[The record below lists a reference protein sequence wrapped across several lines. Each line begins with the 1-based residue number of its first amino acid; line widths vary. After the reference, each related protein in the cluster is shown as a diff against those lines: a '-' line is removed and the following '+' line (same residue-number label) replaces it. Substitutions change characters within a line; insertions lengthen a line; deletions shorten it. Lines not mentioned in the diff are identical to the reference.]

1 MAEES
6 NKSVINEIINPTPGL
21 IVDEAMNI
29 DNQID
34 YKNNDLDTTFKS
46 PDSLQKRL
54 DNVLDLT
61 RKKANSVKFTVGK
74 PTEEILNDPLSS
86 EKSDIKTEDF
96 FIDYSYS
103 ILLKDGNFFPQP
115 STDDRKD
122 FEVKVGRDDLIVYK
136 SPTTV
141 NIARK
146 DFKNL
151 LENIIEDLNL
161 NISQLKTDT
170 GSHDV
175 TIKKINKIK
184 KFINEIDFGKKDYIE
199 KQINSSKWIS
209 KLIDKQ
215 LQQKKNYY
223 TFGSTLC
230 KGYNSK
236 EKTTSNSFRRKVKR
250 FTNHLYTN
258 TNRPS

>member
-1 MAEES
+1 M
-6 NKSVINEIINPTPGL
+6 
-21 IVDEAMNI
+21 
-29 DNQID
+29 
-34 YKNNDLDTTFKS
+34 
-46 PDSLQKRL
+46 
-54 DNVLDLT
+54 
-61 RKKANSVKFTVGK
+61 
-74 PTEEILNDPLSS
+74 
-86 EKSDIKTEDF
+86 
-96 FIDYSYS
+96 
-103 ILLKDGNFFPQP
+103 LKDGNFFPQP

-136 SPTTV
+136 SPTLTTV

-175 TIKKINKIK
+175 TIKKIDKIK

-199 KQINSSKWIS
+199 KQFNSSNWIS
-209 KLIDKQ
+209 KLIDEQ

-223 TFGSTLC
+223 TFGSNFENYKRIENQRKERNRKPYAKVTTRKRKLLPIVSEERL
-230 KGYNSK
+230 KDLPTIYTQIPTDRAKKIEAAKQVFDKIIKQVPPESFKKFKVNYDEKNNITFHENSDD
-236 EKTTSNSFRRKVKR
+236 ESV
-250 FTNHLYTN
+250 
-258 TNRPS
+258 

>member
-6 NKSVINEIINPTPGL
+6 NKSVINEIINPTPSL

-136 SPTTV
+136 SPTLTTV

-146 DFKNL
+146 DFKSL

-175 TIKKINKIK
+175 TIKKIDKIK

-199 KQINSSKWIS
+199 KQFNSSNWIS
-209 KLIDKQ
+209 KLIDEQ

-223 TFGSTLC
+223 TFG
-230 KGYNSK
+230 
-236 EKTTSNSFRRKVKR
+236 
-250 FTNHLYTN
+250 
-258 TNRPS
+258 